1 MELWLKGLLEI
12 VGKLKFLHNN
22 LQKIKEERIPLLFFL
37 TLSMIVSGIEL
48 QYFPSKTQHRCVW
61 FHIRILQFGIQYSFK
76 ISVSRHKSVSI
87 RFPVPGPFASLAR
100 HNRRGVCRGTRGG
113 LPANRSINQPLASQ
127 LRRREHSSASL
138 VRVVAGFLS
147 AGTRGAAMPVVKRSR
162 TRVPK

>member
-100 HNRRGVCRGTRGG
+100 HNRRGAWYSRRTAGESLYKSAVSE
-113 LPANRSINQPLASQ
+113 SI
-127 LRRREHSSASL
+127 E
-138 VRVVAGFLS
+138 
-147 AGTRGAAMPVVKRSR
+147 TSR
-162 TRVPK
+162 ALFRVPGPRRCRLFVGWYEGRRDAGR